1 MKLYVDTS
9 ALTKLLKRE
18 NETAALRTFLTDS
31 RAELLSSA
39 LVITELGRVGLAYGL
54 PAASIATVLQQLDT
68 IRVTDDILGA
78 AGRLTAAPGRV
89 LRALD
94 AIHVASALTIGY
106 DTVLTYDKPMTDAA
120 AHHGLT
126 VVAPR

>member
-1 MKLYVDTS
+1 MDTS

-18 NETAALRTFLTDS
+18 AETVALRAWLAET

-39 LVITELGRVGLAYGL
+39 LVITELGRVGMAYGL
-54 PAASIATVLQQLDT
+54 PAASVAAVLQQLDT
-68 IRVTDDILGA
+68 VDVTRDVLGA
-78 AGRLTAAPGRV
+78 AGRLPAAPGRV

-94 AIHVASALTIGY
+94 AIHIASALTVGY

-120 AHHGLT
+120 VHSGLT

>member
-1 MKLYVDTS
+1 MRLYADTS

-18 NETAALRTFLTDS
+18 AETSGLRTWLADS

-39 LVITELGRVGLAYGL
+39 MIIAELGRVGLAYGI
-54 PAASIATVLQQLDT
+54 PAASIAAVLQQIDT
-68 IRVTDDILGA
+68 VGITDEVLRS
-78 AGRLTAAPGRV
+78 AGRLPAAPGRV
-89 LRALD
+89 LRTLD
-94 AIHVASALTIGY
+94 AIHIASALTVGY

-120 AHHGLT
+120 VHHGLA

>member
-1 MKLYVDTS
+1 MRLYVDTS

-18 NETAALRTFLTDS
+18 AETAALRGWLAES

-39 LVITELGRVGLAYGL
+39 LVIAELGRVGMAYGL
-54 PAASIATVLQQLDT
+54 PAASIAAVLQQVDT
-68 IRVTDDILGA
+68 VDVSRDVLGA
-78 AGRLTAAPGRV
+78 AGRLPAAPGRV

-94 AIHVASALTIGY
+94 AIHIASALTVGY
-106 DTVLTYDKPMTDAA
+106 DTVLTYDRPMTDAA
-120 AHHGLT
+120 VHSGLT